1 MRYLIWAVIAL
12 GAYTLV
18 APLVS
23 IAMQDIP
30 STVVAFI
37 TNVFLIGGA
46 FLVIVYSGESIS
58 PYLTHQKAPYMI
70 VAGIFLTVG
79 ILAYYHA
86 LSLGPVSVVVPI
98 FGLFVATSSIIG
110 IMFLDES
117 VTARKALGIAFAVL
131 AIYLTSVE

>member
-1 MRYLIWAVIAL
+1 MRYLIWAIIAL

-30 STVVAFI
+30 STIVALV
-37 TNVFLIGGA
+37 TNIILVGGA
-46 FLVIVYSGESIS
+46 LIVIGYSGESIG
-58 PYLTHQKAPYMI
+58 PYLTHQKLPYMLA
-70 VAGIFLTVG
+70 AGVFLTVG
-79 ILAYYHA
+79 ILSYYHA

-110 IMFLDES
+110 IAFLDEAF
-117 VTARKALGIAFAVL
+117 TIRKTLGIAFAVL
-131 AIYLTSVE
+131 AIYLTSIE